1 MFQMLNNGMFSFLL
15 FFFLPFDL
23 MKCNESFLFFFFFQ
37 FHNNEISTLQRVKY
51 FILSSP
57 IFPIFT
63 LLFEQSSPRR
73 AHKIIVG
80 RQSRDF
86 KRTMANENRIPVL
99 IRNGKIATRV
109 DTWTFFTNYTGRF
122 ADAAKQQRL
131 KIINGHS
138 LSFDTD
144 L

>member
-15 FFFLPFDL
+15 FLFTLWF
-23 MKCNESFLFFFFFQ
+23 NEVRIISFFFFQ